1 MVDGRICD
9 NFNLECLYFQS
20 IFWLNNTTSSGNN
33 KNWTD
38 QKYWPINYFK
48 GLHCK
53 KLHLY
58 VQDNIAIHTQLTV
71 PAMVPAVDH
80 VAASIER
87 PLSSLFFIYVSN
99 FTPTPTSLR
108 LCLCT
113 FLNFFEKDHDQS
125 TRRLYTVES
134 TDIIA
139 HFFYHAKKSAR
150 NLAFLTD

>member
-1 MVDGRICD
+1 MQY
-9 NFNLECLYFQS
+9 NL
-20 IFWLNNTTSSGNN
+20 
-33 KNWTD
+33 
-38 QKYWPINYFK
+38 
-48 GLHCK
+48 
-53 KLHLY
+53 
-58 VQDNIAIHTQLTV
+58 AIHTHLTV
-71 PAMVPAVDH
+71 PAMVDH
-80 VAASIER
+80 FAASIER

-139 HFFYHAKKSAR
+139 PFFYHAKKSAQ
-150 NLAFLTD
+150 NLAFLTE

>member
-1 MVDGRICD
+1 MQY
-9 NFNLECLYFQS
+9 NLA
-20 IFWLNNTTSSGNN
+20 INT
-33 KNWTD
+33 
-38 QKYWPINYFK
+38 
-48 GLHCK
+48 H
-53 KLHLY
+53 
-58 VQDNIAIHTQLTV
+58 LTV
-71 PAMVPAVDH
+71 PAMVDH
-80 VAASIER
+80 FAAFNAINISFKLH
-87 PLSSLFFIYVSN
+87 PQ
-99 FTPTPTSLR
+99 PPTSLR